1 MPSNVA
7 TMYASLFLIAFG
19 SPIFCAVTTYAD
31 YGKRIVSESARF
43 PGPAESRIIGGE
55 KVAIEEYPFAV
66 SLQNNGTFFG
76 HQVEHFCGGGIVGEK
91 WIITSAQCALRVEVK
106 AFHVRAGTS
115 RYYEGGDI
123 YGVQSVVIH
132 PAFNAINYDYD
143 VGLVELSDSITYD
156 STKQS
161 IKLPKTHSMIDDDS
175 LVKVLG
181 WGIFELFGPVSDV
194 LLHSTMRK
202 INNQDCEE
210 ASGGDLL
217 TNRMFCALSDAARP
231 CVGDSGSPLI
241 FQGTLFGVVS
251 WSRSCDSQYPT
262 AFTAIAELKDWI
274 TDITSIS

>member
-1 MPSNVA
+1 MISNVA
-7 TMYASLFLIAFG
+7 TMYALLFLIAFG
-19 SPIFCAVTTYAD
+19 SPIFCAVSTYGSTD

-43 PGPAESRIIGGE
+43 PEPAESRIIGGE
-55 KVAIEEYPFAV
+55 KVAIEEYPFA
-66 SLQNNGTFFG
+66 
-76 HQVEHFCGGGIVGEK
+76 
-91 WIITSAQCALRVEVK
+91 
-106 AFHVRAGTS
+106 
-115 RYYEGGDI
+115 
-123 YGVQSVVIH
+123 
-132 PAFNAINYDYD
+132 
-143 VGLVELSDSITYD
+143 LSDIITYD
-156 STKQS
+156 STKQP

-217 TNRMFCALSDAARP
+217 TNRMFCALSDTARP
-231 CVGDSGSPLI
+231 CVGDSGSSLI

-251 WSRSCDSQYPT
+251 WSRSCDRQYPT